1 MVLSLSLPCIILLLS
16 KYSTLCSLCQSFRN
30 RNPKAQSNSPS
41 RKGGVL
47 LRSAFARGATK
58 GGGRAKHSF
67 FFYLFF
73 FFPLLSKFFQLEKTY
88 PRKRNKPLQSN
99 DFSSLCLSVRKKIL
113 KWYQTHLEEGF
124 WTLQRKVLLSQFHF
138 QIPHFIFESW
148 PGSWV

>member
-124 WTLQRKVLLSQFHF
+124 
-138 QIPHFIFESW
+138 
-148 PGSWV
+148 

>member
-58 GGGRAKHSF
+58 GVGGQSILSSF
-67 FFYLFF
+67 IFSSFS
-73 FFPLLSKFFQLEKTY
+73 PLLSKFFQLEKTY

-99 DFSSLCLSVRKKIL
+99 DFSSLCLSVRKKNFEVVSNTSGRRFLNATAQSPTFAIS
-113 KWYQTHLEEGF
+113 F
-124 WTLQRKVLLSQFHF
+124 PNPAFHF
-138 QIPHFIFESW
+138 
-148 PGSWV
+148 